1 MMTDWIVPFFALWWF
16 GLLVVCTRRSLPWI
30 WRLSALAL
38 TLFYT
43 LWYGPELQASLA
55 QSWTVDPIQ
64 AALRALAGL
73 WQLVP
78 IALLLA
84 WPYTL
89 HRAARERTAE
99 DGARARRAVCVFTLF
114 YWLAWLAAA
123 RAGVELTAPGLRQIL
138 ESTLELLGVGGSAAV
153 DAWSELDLPQPATE

>member
-1 MMTDWIVPFFALWWF
+1 MMSDWIVPFFALWWL
-16 GLLVVCTRRSLPWI
+16 GLIGVGTRRSLPWV
-30 WRLSALAL
+30 WRLSALGL

-43 LWYGPELQASLA
+43 LWYGPELNASLTR
-55 QSWTVDPIQ
+55 SWTVDPEQ
-64 AALRALAGL
+64 AAVRAIAGL

-89 HRAARERTAE
+89 YRAARERTAE
-99 DGARARRAVCVFTLF
+99 DGARALRVLCLLTLF

-123 RAGVELTAPGLRQIL
+123 QAGVDLTAPGLRRLL
-138 ESTLELLGVGGSAAV
+138 ESTLDLLGVAGSAAV
-153 DAWSELDLPQPATE
+153 DAWSELDLPKPATE